1 MTRRELLHAIET
13 LAAIR
18 PPLPVEALELARE
31 ADLGTFASTE
41 LTEAARFF
49 YDWGLKEQRVRQ
61 RHTCRTRGTS

>member
-13 LAAIR
+13 LAATR
-18 PPLPVEALELARE
+18 HPLPAEALELARK
-31 ADLGTFASTE
+31 ADLGTFAATE

-61 RHTCRTRGTS
+61 RHTHRTRRTS